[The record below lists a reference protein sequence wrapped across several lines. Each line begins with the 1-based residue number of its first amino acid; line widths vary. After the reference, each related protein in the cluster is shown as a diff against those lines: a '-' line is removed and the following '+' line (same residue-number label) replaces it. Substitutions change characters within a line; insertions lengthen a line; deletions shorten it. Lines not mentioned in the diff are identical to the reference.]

1 MDQQPNRTAKKTV
14 QCRFCKNNF
23 TNIARHETR
32 CNPGG
37 NQEERYLGR
46 GVINRK
52 HPTVKCQNCKW
63 DFANIRRHEKL
74 CKGPKVKINC
84 PNFCGKTLIVFNMEK
99 HLNGNSCKN
108 KAKLEKCAICPVYAD
123 LENLRKHFATVH
135 NRLTPAK
142 VVEAIKKARQVKEDR
157 VEARQVK
164 EDRVEAGQIQNVSIV
179 DADDEEFEEIERD
192 FAEIDPD
199 LSSTRNDR
207 EVLPIGVRPFNAPP
221 TFNSRVYYKINN
233 GPTVINNYNYPK
245 GLEFNLQN
253 LNDVCRLSKCRKCPL
268 ILKNPF
274 QEHECIPD

>member
-74 CKGPKVKINC
+74 CKGPKVKVEC
-84 PNFCGKTLIVFNMEK
+84 PRFCGKTLIVFNMEK

-108 KAKLEKCAICPVYAD
+108 KAKLVKCIICPVYAD
-123 LENLRKHFATVH
+123 PKNLRTHILTVH
-135 NRLTPAK
+135 NKLPPDADDEEFEENERDLSKK
-142 VVEAIKKARQVKEDR
+142 VLE
-157 VEARQVK
+157 
-164 EDRVEAGQIQNVSIV
+164 EDRVEAGQIQTVIE
-179 DADDEEFEEIERD
+179 ADDEEFEEIERD

-221 TFNSRVYYKINN
+221 TFNSRVYYKIDN
-233 GPTVINNYNYPK
+233 GSTVINNYNYPK